1 MVRKIIS
8 LLLLVA
14 ISCTLSVGC
23 AEQIVP
29 YADSEF
35 MSAYISISVDKD
47 ATFVGKTYEKKSAI
61 SVTACSLEKKTGPNT
76 WSFVC
81 SLTPP
86 PDVCENTH
94 AYSAMANYSKDI
106 GTGTFRI
113 KATFDADGHT
123 ITRYS
128 NERTFN

>member
-1 MVRKIIS
+1 MVKKFTS
-8 LLLLVA
+8 LLLLVV
-14 ISCTLSVGC
+14 ISFTLSIGF
-23 AEQIVP
+23 AEQIIP

-35 MSAYISISVDKD
+35 MSAYISLSVDKD

-61 SVTACSLEKKTGPNT
+61 SVTACSLEKKTSSNT

-81 SLTPP
+81 SITPP
-86 PDVCENTH
+86 SDVCENTH
-94 AYSAMANYSKDI
+94 AYSAMASYSDDI